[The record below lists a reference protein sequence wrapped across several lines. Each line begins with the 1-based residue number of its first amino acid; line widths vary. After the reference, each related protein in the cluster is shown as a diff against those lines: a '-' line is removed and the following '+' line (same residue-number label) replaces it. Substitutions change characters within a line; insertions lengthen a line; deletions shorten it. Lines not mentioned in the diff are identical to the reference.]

1 MSRPLLNKNLA
12 NPPFGSALPA
22 IPSLDVVT
30 DRELFYVR
38 FHSRN
43 ALGWRLNKM
52 ATQFDYDYSDGSSS
66 ARRPTCCSSTTNV
79 RGQEPWNEQRLL
91 TRRLAERRKMNE
103 RESIH
108 LNLADFVVAV
118 ERVLDR
124 RLCMLPAA
132 ACFLRR
138 RPASMG
144 SANLVVH
151 AANFVAPPSP
161 NQLPSA
167 AHSCSRGG

>member
-22 IPSLDVVT
+22 IPSLDVVP

-66 ARRPTCCSSTTNV
+66 ARRPTCCSSTTTCAARSHGMR
-79 RGQEPWNEQRLL
+79 RG
-91 TRRLAERRKMNE
+91 
-103 RESIH
+103 
-108 LNLADFVVAV
+108 
-118 ERVLDR
+118 
-124 RLCMLPAA
+124 
-132 ACFLRR
+132 
-138 RPASMG
+138 
-144 SANLVVH
+144 
-151 AANFVAPPSP
+151 
-161 NQLPSA
+161 
-167 AHSCSRGG
+167 CSRAGLLKGER